1 MRYNPII
8 IHPRT
13 ETDAMNELMS
23 VGARIDRD
31 RRNRLIA
38 SKTVVRL
45 EDLSLKVAWLVKQ
58 TMLQKGLDSIISEG
72 AEEMDAET
80 THALLLGHSYGM
92 QLAVED
98 LLRHESDEVTL
109 VGRELKELLD
119 GLERM
124 QHPWVINLR
133 DQSLDLNERTWIMGI
148 LNVTPDSF
156 SDGGN
161 FNSIDRAVQHAE
173 EMVVA
178 GADIIDIGGEST
190 RPGAEK
196 VSLEEEIERVVP
208 IIKAVRAAVDVPI
221 SIDTYKAEVAKQA
234 IEAGADIINDVWGA
248 KADTKMAEVAADYQV
263 PIILMHNQDENR
275 YDHLMSDIAKGLRE
289 SIDLVKEAGVKD
301 ENIIL
306 DPGIGFAKT
315 YEDNLEVMAN
325 LEVLTKLG
333 YPVTLGTSRKSF
345 IGKVLQTEADQRME
359 GTGATTCLGIQ
370 KGCQLVRVHD
380 VLENK
385 RMAMMMD
392 AMLMKKGAVQH
403 G

>member
-1 MRYNPII
+1 
-8 IHPRT
+8 
-13 ETDAMNELMS
+13 
-23 VGARIDRD
+23 
-31 RRNRLIA
+31 
-38 SKTVVRL
+38 
-45 EDLSLKVAWLVKQ
+45 
-58 TMLQKGLDSIISEG
+58 
-72 AEEMDAET
+72 
-80 THALLLGHSYGM
+80 
-92 QLAVED
+92 
-98 LLRHESDEVTL
+98 
-109 VGRELKELLD
+109 
-119 GLERM
+119 M